1 MRIVHFTG
9 CDVFFPKFIGA
20 LSVRTICAV
29 CTICSVCTILTGF
42 TERRLSGIRTID
54 IPVTVLAN
62 GHLRRFPVG
71 TNGFFTRIC
80 TVYEPV
86 AVITDGNRGRHAVF
100 SIRARGFLTG
110 VHTIDKPVVVST
122 DGYGRRHGIFT
133 VRTVLARF
141 SLRGNARILISNKPM
156 AVIADMRCL
165 AALAG
170 SACEEIP
177 EILHRIIAGRPFAA
191 GVVRI
196 IHTAVG
202 NHILPLVKSALSVFS
217 VFPVISFKILEKVC
231 NFRLV
236 FRPVYRS
243 VRYFFFPKL
252 IGRKPGI
259 TFRPFG
265 HGDVNIGTGG
275 HQQAYNYPVPLYK
288 FKFTHLY
295 FNCLISL

>member
-1 MRIVHFTG
+1 MRIIHFTG
-9 CDVFFPKFIGA
+9 CDVFFPKFIGT
-20 LSVRTICAV
+20 LSVRTIRAV
-29 CTICSVCTILTGF
+29 CTICSVCTILTVF
-42 TERRLSGIRTID
+42 TERRLSGIRTVD
-54 IPVTVLAN
+54 IPVTILAN
-62 GHLRRFPVG
+62 GHFRRFPVG
-71 TNGFFTRIC
+71 TDGFLTRIR

-86 AVITDGNRGRHAVF
+86 AVITDGNRRRHAVF

-110 VHTIDKPVVVST
+110 VHAIDKPVVVST

-141 SLRGNARILISNKPM
+141 SLRGNARILISYKPM
-156 AVIADMRCL
+156 AVITDMRCL

-177 EILHRIIAGRPFAA
+177 EILHRIVAGRPFAA

-202 NHILPLVKSALSVFS
+202 NHILPLVKSTLS
-217 VFPVISFKILEKVC
+217 VFPVISFKILEKVR
-231 NFRLV
+231 NFRPV

-265 HGDVNIGTGG
+265 HSYVNIGTGSY
-275 HQQAYNYPVPLYK
+275 Q
-288 FKFTHLY
+288 
-295 FNCLISL
+295 